1 MFQEINGKKMAVD
14 VFGEGEPMLLVHG
27 LGGSSNL
34 WRPLINEFSGQF
46 KLIVPDLPCAARSSN
61 DPNLSISSLATD
73 MLALLDSLDI
83 GQAHLVGHSM
93 GTIVCQHMAV
103 MAPLRISDLVLLGPV
118 GQVPESARGAIKDRA
133 ALARE
138 HGMESIA
145 DATATTALSADTKQS
160 NSNAQG
166 FVREMIIRQDPEGY
180 ALSCIALSESKQAN
194 LDSVTCPCLLIT
206 GDEDVVAP
214 PRNVELLSGQIAK
227 SELHILDKCG
237 HWTPTERP
245 KEVNA
250 LMNAFYSA

>member
-46 KLIVPDLPCAARSSN
+46 KMIVPDLPCAARSPN
-61 DPNLSISSLATD
+61 DPNLSISSLAVD
-73 MLALLDSLDI
+73 MHALLDSLDI
-83 GQAHLVGHSM
+83 ANAHLVGHSM
-93 GTIVCQHMAV
+93 GTIVCQHMTA
-103 MAPLRISDLVLLGPV
+103 MAPVRITDLVLLGPV
-118 GQVPESARGAIKDRA
+118 GQVPESARGPIKDRA

-145 DATATTALSADTKQS
+145 DATATIALSADTKQS

-180 ALSCIALSESKQAN
+180 ALSCIALSESTQAN
-194 LDSVTCPCLLIT
+194 LDLVTCPCLLVT
-206 GDEDVVAP
+206 GDEDGVAP
-214 PRNVELLSGQIAK
+214 PRDVELLSGQIAK
-227 SELHILDKCG
+227 SELHVLDKCG
-237 HWTPTERP
+237 HWTLTERP
-245 KEVNA
+245 KEVIA
-250 LMNAFYSA
+250 LMNAFYGA